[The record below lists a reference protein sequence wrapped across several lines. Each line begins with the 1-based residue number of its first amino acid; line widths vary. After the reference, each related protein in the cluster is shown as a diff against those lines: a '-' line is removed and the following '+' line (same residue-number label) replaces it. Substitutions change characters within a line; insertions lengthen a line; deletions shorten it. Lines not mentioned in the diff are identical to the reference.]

1 MDNQLDIVFAMMNAR
16 LNAMEDV
23 MAQLNPDAHKL
34 FQQKMSENVQQL
46 MQKFPSLIQM
56 EEELV
61 KKSAEINNKLSP
73 E

>member
-23 MAQLNPDAHKL
+23 MAELSPDAHKL
-34 FQQKMSENVQQL
+34 FQQKMSENVRQL

-56 EEELV
+56 EEALV
-61 KKSAEINNKLSP
+61 KKSAEINNKL
-73 E
+73 